1 MLKIDI
7 VLLLS
12 MLNVFVLLLI
22 FELHYC
28 FYINHDIYCIN

>member
-1 MLKIDI
+1 MLKI

-22 FELHYC
+22 FEMHY
-28 FYINHDIYCIN
+28 FFNINHDIYCIN